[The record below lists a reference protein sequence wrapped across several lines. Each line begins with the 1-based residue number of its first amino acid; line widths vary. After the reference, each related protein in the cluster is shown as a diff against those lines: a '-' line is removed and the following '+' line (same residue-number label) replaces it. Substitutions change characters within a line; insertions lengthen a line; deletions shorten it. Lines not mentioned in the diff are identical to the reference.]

1 MAEDEEIPVIVHVS
15 EPKGPANS
23 LNAGTADRQ
32 LVSMAMSFGRQES
45 FESVWKKIAAR
56 FESSYNEKKRVGIT
70 YEKLQLCMNADLA
83 AKTDIF
89 GKYFNKNMPKEDRV
103 LYMRTIT
110 VDRDCSIPV
119 GSLLWPAG
127 YTSKRLEDLAPGER
141 AAFLRQQAQ
150 AGRYGAS
157 LDELDADTPVVSRET
172 AQEQPDGHGTSS
184 REHRVDK
191 DGFKIPQIIKTA
203 SRKRKTS
210 QTHDSQ
216 ATVLVEDSQTQ
227 PSTKRVRT
235 AAAVLREGLAAELSS
250 PTESAA
256 ARASAPQQ
264 PGPVRF
270 PSREDNGNTAER
282 AATTP
287 GRVHKSLP
295 TPESRERLLSNNEA
309 PTSAQRPRSS
319 QAPMSARSARF
330 IAPSRAAAPEPEDN
344 MAVDDPI
351 EDDDEGLPTRA
362 KGHISAAEN
371 FLGADD
377 EHDNEGEGGG
387 DVSDHEGEP
396 PVRTRSS
403 SADRRPRHKST
414 SRVQRQSS
422 PPSSS
427 PTIQRRDGNDD
438 SSRPRSTTAFDNMAS
453 SQAGRARSAR
463 PLRTD
468 RWTKSEDKLLLR
480 GIRNGFQP
488 FQILQQYDLHR
499 SDSGLRNRRAFL
511 IKTFPNG
518 NVPENSDW
526 YEPPEDNA
534 ASAGESVTPAPPAT
548 QRRAWLPQDVAV
560 LRKAMI
566 GGYDKV
572 EIRDKHFPKRST
584 ESVSKKMAELEEG
597 VLKTAMKTEDFP
609 HDDGKVHGWT
619 GKHALKLRRARNE
632 RVPEHEA
639 WKRWFSN
646 FSRMEIQ
653 QKLKAYDAQLRDME
667 HAPANNTS
675 KSEQPSEQAAARASR
690 TPTDEDP
697 ASPIDQIYSQPST
710 QGQTQSSPLRSKS
723 GHAAPKA
730 TTTISHIS
738 QAPQQ
743 NARNT
748 QAKKS
753 NGNERQATLPFA
765 PDKRKK
771 RAGLPRPSIAE
782 VDQQYRRMPSHST
795 TRPAAP
801 SPQAQQTDSQEAIE
815 ISSDD
820 SSDDEESEVEE
831 VADVQ
836 RQIDSQLV
844 GSQEWVREASSKPD
858 PVHQDTTDQPIAYPK
873 QDDHEKSQQPVEPS
887 EVLGSANQQESQA
900 FQTQDTGTSLSQR
913 KQQHALPAETAQLP
927 TINGTS
933 GGTVS
938 SLISPTPNSQ
948 SDTAAKHPP
957 PDDVATPFTVQG
969 ADNSLP
975 RPPSSQH
982 STQSLN
988 HPANVA
994 PAQPGKLPQRN
1005 GKASRFQEMMNQ
1017 ARTQTRS
1024 DSSTQCLSQP
1034 RSAPS
1039 PHSQKQSAPP
1049 PQSPQQR
1056 SAPSPQSQ
1064 QQSAP
1069 QVRSDSPPLE
1079 FGPPDKNNQVSV
1091 GLWPFTTKMHYKN
1104 AERLTEKYLWAE
1116 AQREAANPDDVQDLF
1131 EQRKLN
1137 AQQHIGISTSN
1148 RALLLRLKEKE
1159 RRMRREHREKRGLP
1173 RPTLRKK
1180 KQVTTE
1186 VENENGEIDI
1196 QVDEVSVTDS
1206 EAYDWMD
1213 GEEEEVEED
1222 SDEEIDNDSDE
1233 EMAENAD
1240 AEIEEHSDEEMEDV
1254 HGHRTK
1260 PAGTQS
1266 NLRSKVQRKNR
1277 SVMVED
1283 QVPVEHEDDDDFGLP
1298 TGPPPDD
1305 VEGMEDA
1312 AAPSNAELQALVQ
1325 SENIDVYDDQGRFI
1339 RTRQDS
1345 AEVNSPVVP
1354 LSPVL
1359 GAKGQDVDDDV
1370 SMASSLVDTR
1380 KHAPRVN
1387 GVPHVQRSNG
1397 PIDPKKDKKVEE
1409 KNETNGEKK
1418 EKKSKK
1424 KRRIEEDG
1432 DGQDAVEH
1440 STNTSGGPKAGKKRK
1455 TDNEQN
1461 LATEQKQQKQPSPRV
1476 EVMMPP
1482 PPPPARK
1489 KHKSERKGKQRTKRS
1504 DGHSS
1509 LGSASERSTSVT
1521 RSVESNIVGIPTRSK
1536 ATTAPTP
1543 DQVIRSIEPQGVAA
1557 VNGAQQAT
1565 PKKRGRGRKVTPI
1578 GETQN
1583 TDDGPASMPQRGGVL
1598 NGLRSRFLS
1607 TIQPHYPPAP
1617 APRQEQQ
1624 PATVKLPFATDDEE
1638 DSNSGSD

>member
-23 LNAGTADRQ
+23 LNAGTADKQ

-56 FESSYNEKKRVGIT
+56 FESSYNAKKRVGIT

-172 AQEQPDGHGTSS
+172 AQEQPEQYGTSS

-191 DGFKIPQIIKTA
+191 DGFKIPQMVKTA
-203 SRKRKTS
+203 SRKRKTT

-216 ATVLVEDSQTQ
+216 ATVLVEDSQAQ

-235 AAAVLREGLAAELSS
+235 AAAVLRDGLAAHPLPAELSS
-250 PTESAA
+250 PTEAA
-256 ARASAPQQ
+256 ATRTSAPQQ
-264 PGPVRF
+264 PGHVRF
-270 PSREDNGNTAER
+270 SSREGNGSTVER

-295 TPESRERLLSNNEA
+295 TPESRERLLQNDEA

-330 IAPSRAAAPEPEDN
+330 IAPSREAAPEPEDD

-351 EDDDEGLPTRA
+351 EDDEEGLPTRA
-362 KGHISAAEN
+362 KGNIGAAED
-371 FLGADD
+371 FLGTDD
-377 EHDNEGEGGG
+377 EYVGEREGGG
-387 DVSDHEGEP
+387 DVSGYEGEP

-403 SADRRPRHKST
+403 SANQGPRHKST
-414 SRVQRQSS
+414 SRVQRRSS

-427 PTIQRRDGNDD
+427 PTIQPRDGNDD
-438 SSRPRSTTAFDNMAS
+438 SNRPRSTTAFDNMAS
-453 SQAGRARSAR
+453 SQAGRVSSDR
-463 PLRTD
+463 PLRTG

-480 GIRNGFQP
+480 GMRNGFQP
-488 FQILQQYDLHR
+488 FQILQQYDLLR
-499 SDSGLRNRRAFL
+499 SDSALRNRRSAL
-511 IKTFPNG
+511 LKLFPNA
-518 NVPENSDW
+518 NVPKSSEW
-526 YEPPEDNA
+526 YEPPEADA
-534 ASAGESVTPAPPAT
+534 ASASGSVTPAPPST
-548 QRRAWLPQDVAV
+548 QRRPWLPQDVV
-560 LRKAMI
+560 ILKKAMT

-572 EIRDKHFPKRST
+572 EIRDQHFPKRST

-597 VLKTAMKTEDFP
+597 VLKAAKKMEEFP
-609 HDDGKVHGWT
+609 HDDGKAHGWT
-619 GKHALKLRRARNE
+619 DKHSVKLRRARNE
-632 RVPEHEA
+632 RVPEQEA
-639 WKRWFSN
+639 WKRWFPS
-646 FSRMEIQ
+646 FSRAEIQ
-653 QKLKAYDAQLRDME
+653 QKLKAYDAQLRGLE
-667 HAPANNTS
+667 RASATNTS
-675 KSEQPSEQAAARASR
+675 RSEQPSEQAAARASR
-690 TPTDEDP
+690 TPTDQDR

-710 QGQTQSSPLRSKS
+710 QGQTQSSPLRSKI

-730 TTTISHIS
+730 SATISRMS
-738 QAPQQ
+738 QELQQ

-753 NGNERQATLPFA
+753 NGNERQGTLPFA

-771 RAGLPRPSIAE
+771 RAGPPRPSIAE
-782 VDQQYRRMPSHST
+782 MDQQFSRMPSHST

-820 SSDDEESEVEE
+820 SSDDDESEVEE
-831 VADVQ
+831 VVDMQ
-836 RQIDSQLV
+836 RQIDSQLE
-844 GSQEWVREASSKPD
+844 GSQQWVREVSSKPD
-858 PVHQDTTDQPIAYPK
+858 PVHQDTTDQPTSHPK
-873 QDDHEKSQQPVEPS
+873 QDDREKSQQLFEPPQVQAS
-887 EVLGSANQQESQA
+887 DDQQESQA
-900 FQTQDTGTSLSQR
+900 FQTQDPGTSLSQR
-913 KQQHALPAETAQLP
+913 QQQHAAVAETAQLP
-927 TINGTS
+927 TTNGTS

-938 SLISPTPNSQ
+938 RLISPTPNPQ
-948 SDTAAKHPP
+948 PDTAAKHPRT
-957 PDDVATPFTVQG
+957 DGVATPFTVQG

-982 STQSLN
+982 STQSLD
-988 HPANVA
+988 HPVNVA
-994 PAQPGKLPQRN
+994 PAQPGKIPQRN

-1017 ARTQTRS
+1017 ARTQSRS
-1024 DSSTQCLSQP
+1024 DSSTQPLSQP

-1039 PHSQKQSAPP
+1039 P
-1049 PQSPQQR
+1049 
-1056 SAPSPQSQ
+1056 QSQ
-1064 QQSAP
+1064 QHSAP
-1069 QVRSDSPPLE
+1069 QVRSDSPPLH
-1079 FGPPDKNNQVSV
+1079 FGPPDKNGQVSV
-1091 GLWPFTTKMHYKN
+1091 GLWPFSTKMHYKN

-1116 AQREAANPDDVQDLF
+1116 AQREAVNAEDVQDLF
-1131 EQRKLN
+1131 EERKLN

-1148 RALLLRLKEKE
+1148 MALLLRLKEKE

-1186 VENENGEIDI
+1186 VGNENGEIDI

-1213 GEEEEVEED
+1213 GEDEEVEDDSDEEVEDD
-1222 SDEEIDNDSDE
+1222 SDEEIEEGGDE
-1233 EMAENAD
+1233 EIAENAD
-1240 AEIEEHSDEEMEDV
+1240 AEIGEHSDEDMEYIDDT
-1254 HGHRTK
+1254 RTK

-1266 NLRSKVQRKNR
+1266 SLLRSKVQRKNR
-1277 SVMVED
+1277 SVVVED
-1283 QVPVEHEDDDDFGLP
+1283 QSPVENEDDEDDFGLP
-1298 TGPPPDD
+1298 TGPPPED
-1305 VEGMEDA
+1305 VEEA

-1325 SENIDVYDDQGRFI
+1325 SGDIDVYDDQGRFI
-1339 RTRQDS
+1339 HTKQDS
-1345 AEVNSPVVP
+1345 AELDSPVVP
-1354 LSPVL
+1354 LSPAP
-1359 GAKGQDVDDDV
+1359 GAKGQDVDGDV
-1370 SMASSLVDTR
+1370 SMASSLDDAR
-1380 KHAPRVN
+1380 KHAHRVN
-1387 GVPHVQRSNG
+1387 GVPRVQRSNG
-1397 PIDPKKDKKVEE
+1397 ASEPEKDEEIEEKNEQNSEKKDKKH
-1409 KNETNGEKK
+1409 
-1418 EKKSKK
+1418 
-1424 KRRIEEDG
+1424 KRKRHLEQDG
-1432 DGQDAVEH
+1432 DGQGAAEP
-1440 STNTSGGPKAGKKRK
+1440 STNTSDGPKAGKKRK
-1455 TDNEQN
+1455 TDKEHGP
-1461 LATEQKQQKQPSPRV
+1461 AAKKQQPKQPSPRV

-1489 KHKSERKGKQRTKRS
+1489 THKSARKGKQRTKRS

-1509 LGSASERSTSVT
+1509 LGSSSERSTSVAH
-1521 RSVESNIVGIPTRSK
+1521 SVESNIVSIPTRSK
-1536 ATTAPTP
+1536 ATAAASPPAAPTP
-1543 DQVIRSIEPQGVAA
+1543 DQVVRSIEPQGVAA
-1557 VNGAQQAT
+1557 INGAQHTT

-1583 TDDGPASMPQRGGVL
+1583 TNDGPASVPQRGGVL